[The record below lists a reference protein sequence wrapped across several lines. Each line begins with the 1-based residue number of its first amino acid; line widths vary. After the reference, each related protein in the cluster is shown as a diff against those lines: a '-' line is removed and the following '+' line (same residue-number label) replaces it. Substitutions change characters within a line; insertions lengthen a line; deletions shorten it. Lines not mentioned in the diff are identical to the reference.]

1 MNSKIKSVYDEIHAP
16 EVLLGKVMEMKK
28 EEFKGRM
35 LVKYVAAAVLALII
49 TVVASNGI
57 CYAATGETWIS
68 KIKILVNGEEREQ
81 DIIWYQ
87 EGDVFYGT
95 IEIEAEEGE
104 PMEVT
109 VSSETGLEENIEEI
123 VIIAVDSKEN
133 EDDAESNAEQE
144 SEEE

>member
-95 IEIEAEEGE
+95 IEIEAEVGE